1 MFVNTLDPSKIG
13 QDAVAS
19 DKNIA
24 EYLFVLNT
32 KTQDQSMNEKRSCKA
47 FLLRLLCLKS
57 V

>member
-32 KTQDQSMNEKRSCKA
+32 KTQDQSMNEKRS
-47 FLLRLLCLKS
+47 
-57 V
+57 